1 MMVSPFVRRR
11 RLAMEILRL
20 RDEYEYS
27 ADRLASAVGVKRQ
40 TISRIENGHVRPDPD
55 PIMRI
60 LAVFNVGEKRWA
72 QIMTIARE
80 AQERGWWERHAEQ
93 MGPRQALAASLE
105 AGAQRIFEYQ
115 MTLLPGLL
123 QTPTFSQARVHAD
136 PSAHTEGV
144 EPARALEARITRQRL
159 LDRPGGPVYDVVV
172 DELAIRR
179 FAAPVAVVGGSSGI
193 WPTSGARRSRS
204 PFEFC
209 RSPRRSPVMSSHAR
223 RSPSTATRIP
233 PTRS

>member
-80 AQERGWWERHAEQ
+80 AQERGWTA
-93 MGPRQALAASLE
+93 
-105 AGAQRIFEYQ
+105 
-115 MTLLPGLL
+115 
-123 QTPTFSQARVHAD
+123 
-136 PSAHTEGV
+136 
-144 EPARALEARITRQRL
+144 
-159 LDRPGGPVYDVVV
+159 
-172 DELAIRR
+172 
-179 FAAPVAVVGGSSGI
+179 
-193 WPTSGARRSRS
+193 SRS
-204 PFEFC
+204 PSPMTAWLAC
-209 RSPRRSPVMSSHAR
+209 VTRRTRTRSSSSPRRSGQRSPEASGMASSISDNGQRTRA
-223 RSPSTATRIP
+223 RSPSAVAATP
-233 PTRS
+233 